1 MAEFKLE
8 EKAVP
13 QKTINEG
20 NDDFKIHR
28 LSTIIGLGLF
38 ILVPIFSCIYVL
50 TSFVPLLS
58 KLQMPSLDQF
68 FEIPFWKNVSILVLV
83 VTFLAIMLGWVWH
96 VLSEIIQ
103 KKRWRIIDEQK
114 YQESLASNDS
124 SKNKMNQDNKTEG
137 KLPDASDNKKQ
148 EAERIAKESAEKKAA
163 ADKVAAATAEKERVN
178 KKIEQA
184 KKDFESK
191 ISILKKSIPSEI
203 VITPENESYDFSICI
218 KETGLKFI
226 VITKSLPIYMEWS
239 QDKLKITV
247 HDRMPFILAK
257 YVTFDVDISDP
268 VAETD
273 PELKSHIKTLNQ
285 KIHLVAKYP
294 KQAEKFIEWTKGTA
308 DQVRLT
314 NVKQGSPTKFNLVEL
329 LLFDP
334 SWAELVGTEDASNS
348 LLLDRSTN
356 TLTGVVKEPA
366 NDIKITTR
374 FECKAMPSFKHSVTL
389 LLTCTMDPEMRW
401 KQIEQSD
408 SDKIPVLTE
417 SDSTEIKRMYD
428 GLKDVK
434 PLLGLVDDFSKP
446 NRVSYRLVKA
456 GFDMAYASIRG
467 RSHIK
472 DGKFREDD
480 VTAKLFLD
488 DKAVAIVVSDGAG
501 SASLSRRGSQIVVNL
516 GLETLI
522 KSFEKILAE
531 DPDYFLKNTEVE
543 EVKNKVKDIFTAAV
557 LSIRERIEFE
567 SDMIR
572 SAKSSFTKKDMYATF
587 LAAVVLPFKDGHI
600 LFSYSVGDGAI
611 GVGGAS
617 DEVSGLKCVPDH
629 GQSAGQTLFIQSE
642 GATDVSKRLN
652 ITMISG
658 AFSLILMSDG
668 VSDPCIPLDVE
679 SKPQTWHSLATELKS
694 IVDGELVS
702 DVEKSET
709 YQQRGKLCEWL
720 DSYQPGHHDDRT
732 IATLSYNPI
741 SS

>member
-13 QKTINEG
+13 PKRINEG

-38 ILVPIFSCIYVL
+38 ILVPIFSFIYVL

-68 FEIPFWKNVSILVLV
+68 LEIPFWKNLGILVLV
-83 VTFLAIMLGWVWH
+83 VIFLAIMLAWVWH
-96 VLSEIIQ
+96 VSSEIIQ

-163 ADKVAAATAEKERVN
+163 ADTVAAVERDRLKN
-178 KKIEQA
+178 KIEQA

-191 ISILKKSIPSEI
+191 ISILRKSIPSKI
-203 VITPENESYDFSICI
+203 DITPENESYDFSICI
-218 KETGLKFI
+218 KDSGLKFTL
-226 VITKSLPIYMEWS
+226 ITKSLPLYMEWS
-239 QDKLKITV
+239 LDKSKITV
-247 HDRMPFILAK
+247 LDRKPFILAK
-257 YVTFDVDISDP
+257 HFTFDVEISDP
-268 VAETD
+268 VADTD
-273 PELKSHIKTLNQ
+273 PELKSHIKPHNLEIQ
-285 KIHLVAKYP
+285 LVAKYP
-294 KQAEKFIEWTKGTA
+294 KQVEKFIEWTKSTA

-314 NVKQGSPTKFNLVEL
+314 NVKQGNPTKFNLVEL
-329 LLFDP
+329 LSFDP
-334 SWAELVGTEDASNS
+334 SWAELVDTEDASNS
-348 LLLDRSTN
+348 LIIDRSTN
-356 TLTGVVKEPA
+356 ILGGVVKEPA
-366 NDIKITTR
+366 NDIKIIAR
-374 FECKAMPSFKHSVTL
+374 FECKAMPSLKHSVTL

-408 SDKIPVLTE
+408 SDKIPVLTD

-434 PLLGLVDDFSKP
+434 PLLGLLDDFSKP

-501 SASLSRRGSQIVVNL
+501 SASLSRRGSQIVANL

-587 LAAVVLPFKDGHI
+587 LAAVVLPSKDGHI
-600 LFSYSVGDGAI
+600 LFSYSIGDGAI
-611 GVGGAS
+611 GVAGAS
-617 DEVSGLKCVPDH
+617 DDVSGLKCVPDH
-629 GQSAGQTLFIQSE
+629 GQSAGQTLFVQSE
-642 GATDVSKRLN
+642 GATDANKRLN
-652 ITMISG
+652 ITIIPG

-668 VSDPCIPLDVE
+668 VSDPLIPLDVE
-679 SKPQTWHSLATELKS
+679 SKPQTWHSLAAELKS

-720 DSYQPGHHDDRT
+720 DSYQPSHHDDRT
-732 IATLSYNPI
+732 IATLFYNPI

>member
-8 EKAVP
+8 EKALP
-13 QKTINEG
+13 PKRINEG
-20 NDDFKIHR
+20 NDDFKFHR

-38 ILVPIFSCIYVL
+38 ILAPIISCIYVI
-50 TSFVPLLS
+50 THFVPLLNI
-58 KLQMPSLDQF
+58 LQMPSLDHF
-68 FEIPFWKNVSILVLV
+68 FAKSFWQNLGILSCV
-83 VTFLAIMLGWVWH
+83 VIYLFIMSGVVWYA
-96 VLSEIIQ
+96 LSEIIQ

-114 YQESLASNDS
+114 YQESLTSNDS

-137 KLPDASDNKKQ
+137 KLPDALDNKKQ

-163 ADKVAAATAEKERVN
+163 ADTAAAVERDRLKN
-178 KKIEQA
+178 KIEQA

-247 HDRMPFILAK
+247 HNRMPFILAK
-257 YVTFDVDISDP
+257 YVTFDVEISDP

-294 KQAEKFIEWTKGTA
+294 KQAEKFIEWTKGIA

-329 LLFDP
+329 LSFDP
-334 SWAELVGTEDASNS
+334 SWAELVSTDDASNS
-348 LLLDRSTN
+348 LILDRSTN
-356 TLTGVVKEPA
+356 ILGGVVKEPA
-366 NDIKITTR
+366 NDIKITTQ
-374 FECKAMPSFKHSVTL
+374 FECKAMPSLKHSVTL
-389 LLTCTMDPEMRW
+389 LLTCTMDPEIRW

-531 DPDYFLKNTEVE
+531 DPDYFLINTEVE

-587 LAAVVLPFKDGHI
+587 LAAVVLPSKDGHI

-611 GVGGAS
+611 GVAGAS
-617 DEVSGLKCVPDH
+617 DDVSGLKCVPDH
-629 GQSAGQTLFIQSE
+629 GQSAGQTLFVQSE
-642 GATDVSKRLN
+642 GATDANKRLN
-652 ITMISG
+652 ITMIPG

-668 VSDPCIPLDVE
+668 VSDPFIPLDVE
-679 SKPQTWHSLATELKS
+679 SKPQTWHSLAAELKS
-694 IVDGELVS
+694 IVDGEIVS
-702 DVEKSET
+702 DVEKPET

-720 DSYQPGHHDDRT
+720 DSYQPSHHDDRT
-732 IATLSYNPI
+732 IATLFYNPI

>member
-329 LLFDP
+329 LSFDP
-334 SWAELVGTEDASNS
+334 SWAELVGTEDASDS
-348 LLLDRSTN
+348 LILDRSTN
-356 TLTGVVKEPA
+356 ILGGVVKEPA
-366 NDIKITTR
+366 NDIKIIAK
-374 FECKAMPSFKHSVTL
+374 FECKAMPSLKHSVTL
-389 LLTCTMDPEMRW
+389 ILTCTMDPEMRW

-417 SDSTEIKRMYD
+417 SETEELKKMSNGVRKVPPSY
-428 GLKDVK
+428 GLDEV
-434 PLLGLVDDFSKP
+434 FSKP
-446 NRVSYRLVKA
+446 NRVSSRQVKS
-456 GFDMAYASIRG
+456 GFDLAYASIRG

-480 VTAKLFLD
+480 VNAGFFLEH
-488 DKAVAIVVSDGAG
+488 KAVAIVISDGAG
-501 SASLSRRGSQIVVNL
+501 SASLSRRGSKIVANL

-522 KSFEKILAE
+522 KSFEKLLAE
-531 DPDYFLKNTEVE
+531 DPNYFLNTLEVE
-543 EVKNKVKDIFTAAV
+543 EMKNKVKDIFTDAV
-557 LSIRERIEFE
+557 SNILQRIDVE
-567 SDMIR
+567 SDIIR
-572 SAKSSFTKKDMYATF
+572 SAKPTFNKKDMYATF
-587 LAAVVLPFKDGHI
+587 LAAVVLPSKNGHV

-617 DEVSGLKCVPDH
+617 DDVSGLKCVPDH
-629 GQSAGQTLFIQSE
+629 GQSAGQTLFVQSE
-642 GATDVSKRLN
+642 GATDAIKRLN
-652 ITMISG
+652 ITIIPG

-668 VSDPCIPLDVE
+668 VSDPLIPLDVE
-679 SKPQTWHSLATELKS
+679 SKPKTWHSLASELKS
-694 IVDGELVS
+694 IVESEMVS
-702 DVEKSET
+702 EIEKSET
-709 YQQRGKLCEWL
+709 YQERGKLCEWL

-732 IATLSYNPI
+732 IATLTYNP
-741 SS
+741 SSL

>member
-1 MAEFKLE
+1 MSEFKLKE
-8 EKAVP
+8 EVAVT
-13 QKTINEG
+13 KTNP
-20 NDDFKIHR
+20 
-28 LSTIIGLGLF
+28 LTISDYQDTRARTIGYLVLIIVPIVLILGCLF
-38 ILVPIFSCIYVL
+38 ILYSSCLKLNKESTTSEYAIFIVTAVIL
-50 TSFVPLLS
+50 
-58 KLQMPSLDQF
+58 
-68 FEIPFWKNVSILVLV
+68 SILLV
-83 VTFLAIMLGWVWH
+83 FLC
-96 VLSEIIQ
+96 
-103 KKRWRIIDEQK
+103 
-114 YQESLASNDS
+114 ESLLVTITHLVRRKSDKKKLKDANMVPTKSDDS

-137 KLPDASDNKKQ
+137 KSVDAPDDKKK
-148 EAERIAKESAEKKAA
+148 EAERLATESAEKKAA
-163 ADKVAAATAEKERVN
+163 ADKATAEKDRLKN
-178 KKIEQA
+178 KIEQA
-184 KKDFESK
+184 KKDFDSK
-191 ISILKKSIPSEI
+191 IVILKKSIPGEI
-203 VITPENESYDFSICI
+203 DITPENESYDFSICI
-218 KETGLKFI
+218 KDSGLKFTL
-226 VITKSLPIYMEWS
+226 ITRSLPLYMEWS
-239 QDKLKITV
+239 QDKSKITV
-247 HDRMPFILAK
+247 LDRKPFILAK
-257 YVTFDVDISDP
+257 HFTFDVEISDP
-268 VAETD
+268 VVDTD
-273 PELKSHIKTLNQ
+273 PELKSHIKPQNL
-285 KIHLVAKYP
+285 KIQLVAKYP
-294 KQAEKFIEWTKGTA
+294 KQVEKFIEWTKGTA

-314 NVKQGSPTKFNLVEL
+314 NVKQGNPTKFNLVEL
-329 LLFDP
+329 LSFDA
-334 SWAELVGTEDASNS
+334 SWAELVSSDDASNS
-348 LLLDRSTN
+348 LILDGSTN

-366 NDIKITTR
+366 NDIKITTQ
-374 FECKAMPSFKHSVTL
+374 FECKAMPSLKHSVTL

-501 SASLSRRGSQIVVNL
+501 SASLSRRGSQIVANL

-522 KSFEKILAE
+522 KSFEKILAQ

-587 LAAVVLPFKDGHI
+587 LAAVVLPSKDGHI

-611 GVGGAS
+611 GVAGAS

-629 GQSAGQTLFIQSE
+629 GQSAGQTLFVQNE

-652 ITMISG
+652 ITIIPG

-668 VSDPCIPLDVE
+668 VSDPFIPLDVE
-679 SKPQTWHSLATELKS
+679 SKPQTWHSLATQLKS
-694 IVDGELVS
+694 IVDSEIVS

-732 IATLSYNPI
+732 IATLFYNPI